1 MHRVGKIT
9 IYIGIAL
16 VAAGLTIGFSAM
28 ILGYASQAKIFIG
41 LIPIGFVLLLAGTVA
56 TQLSSASTLNKDEP
70 N

>member
-16 VAAGLTIGFSAM
+16 VAVGLVIGFSAM
-28 ILGYASQAKIFIG
+28 LMGYSNQAKMFIG

-56 TQLSSASTLNKDEP
+56 TQLSAPNETNKDEP

>member
-16 VAAGLTIGFSAM
+16 VAGGLIIGFSFM
-28 ILGYASQAKIFIG
+28 IMGYGNQAKILIG

-56 TQLSSASTLNKDEP
+56 TQLSAPNATNKDKAE
-70 N
+70 